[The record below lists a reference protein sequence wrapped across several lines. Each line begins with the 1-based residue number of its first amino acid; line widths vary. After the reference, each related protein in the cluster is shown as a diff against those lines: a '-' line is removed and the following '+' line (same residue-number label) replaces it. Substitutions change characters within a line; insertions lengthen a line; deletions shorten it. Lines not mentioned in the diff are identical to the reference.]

1 MPQQLGSFEQSGI
14 VGLYNPTIQ
23 ITILITLSGAI
34 LSTRS
39 FKSPLYDL
47 SNGKDSQ
54 SLKLA
59 ILPLRRA
66 LWANQ
71 IADLNLTPQIQFLI
85 LGSLQKGNDLDFG

>member
-1 MPQQLGSFEQSGI
+1 VELFCQQEALK
-14 VGLYNPTIQ
+14 VHYMT
-23 ITILITLSGAI
+23 
-34 LSTRS
+34 
-39 FKSPLYDL
+39 

-66 LWANQ
+66 LWPNR
-71 IADLNLTPQIQFLI
+71 IVDLNLTPQIQFLT